1 MLFFTNLTL
10 KRGLTTLLENANATI
25 NPGQKVGLVG
35 KNGCGKSSLFALLK
49 NEMSAEGGE
58 VSFVG
63 ESRNARTGLP
73 RH

>member
-58 VSFVG
+58 GNLHGF
-63 ESRNARTGLP
+63 
-73 RH
+73 